1 MAGKSTKTRNTTSSS
16 TRPSGPGSSPDQ
28 REKPNPADETMAQT
42 TQAFRQELLTSLRED
57 IGQIIKSEIRSVLEK
72 EMEGFRADIKVVRS
86 ELQSYQNS
94 VATELATIKGTTG
107 DMEKCLSSCTDDI
120 VTLQREVARLKAQ
133 SESLQDKCEDLESRS
148 RRNNIRIVG
157 VPESHDSSTGAVSA
171 LLQRAFSLTEAPVLD
186 RSHRALLPAPRQG
199 DRPRVIVARMH
210 YFQDCA
216 NILRLAREKQQIKL
230 DGMTISVYPDYT
242 ARIARARAGYN
253 GVRQQLRG
261 LEGVRFGILYPA
273 RLRITHNNQERIFT
287 TPEEA
292 QTYINKNFTARET
305 TSNK

>member
-1 MAGKSTKTRNTTSSS
+1 MAGKSTKTRNITSSS

-28 REKPNPADETMAQT
+28 RDKPNTADETMALS

-57 IGQIIKSEIRSVLEK
+57 IGHIIKSEIRS
-72 EMEGFRADIKVVRS
+72 
-86 ELQSYQNS
+86 
-94 VATELATIKGTTG
+94 
-107 DMEKCLSSCTDDI
+107 CLSSCTYDI

-186 RSHRALLPAPRQG
+186 RSHRALLSAPRQG

-216 NILRLAREKQQIKL
+216 NILRLARDKQQIKL
-230 DGMTISVYPDYT
+230 DGMTMSVYPDYT

-261 LEGVRFGILYPA
+261 LEGVRFGILYPV
-273 RLRITHNNQERIFT
+273 RLSLSVSFIATVTVMVHPNVIVATILILYQ
-287 TPEEA
+287 P
-292 QTYINKNFTARET
+292 
-305 TSNK
+305 SVVGCVHMHV

>member
-1 MAGKSTKTRNTTSSS
+1 MAGKSTKTPNTTSSS

-28 REKPNPADETMAQT
+28 RDNPNTA
-42 TQAFRQELLTSLRED
+42 
-57 IGQIIKSEIRSVLEK
+57 
-72 EMEGFRADIKVVRS
+72 KVVRS

-94 VATELATIKGTTG
+94 VATELATLKGTTG
-107 DMEKCLSSCTDDI
+107 EMEKCLSSCTDDI

-186 RSHRALLPAPRQG
+186 RSHRVLLPAPRQG
-199 DRPRVIVARMH
+199 DRPRVTVARMH

-230 DGMTISVYPDYT
+230 DGMTISVYPDYM
-242 ARIARARAGYN
+242 ARIARAGYN

-261 LEGVRFGILYPA
+261 LGGVRFGILYPA

-287 TPEEA
+287 MPEEA
-292 QTYINKNFTARET
+292 QTYINKNFPARET